1 MKWARVLDWLERLCR
16 VGLGGMFVYSAW
28 GKVMDPGLF
37 ASVVMRYELLPEV
50 TVGLFSLTLPMLEML
65 VGIAFV
71 FTKWTREV
79 ALLATGMLVMFLGAL
94 TIAAIRGLEIDCG
107 CFGISS
113 GGGRM
118 ELILAI
124 IRDVV
129 LLVPTVWLMFRH
141 DRWLYENH
149 MAPANTCEE

>member
-37 ASVVMRYELLPEV
+37 ASVVMKYELLPEA

-65 VGIAFV
+65 VGIAFI

-107 CFGISS
+107 CFGVSS

-118 ELILAI
+118 ELVLAI
-124 IRDVV
+124 VRDLV
-129 LLVPTVWLMFRH
+129 LLVPTVWLIFRR
-141 DRWLYENH
+141 DLWLCENAT
-149 MAPANTCEE
+149 AP

>member
-1 MKWARVLDWLERLCR
+1 MKRARVLDWLERLCR

-37 ASVVMRYELLPEV
+37 ASVVMKYELLPEA
-50 TVGLFSLTLPMLEML
+50 TIGLFSLTLPMLEML
-65 VGIAFV
+65 VGIAFI

-94 TIAAIRGLEIDCG
+94 TIAAISGLEIDCG
-107 CFGISS
+107 CFGVSS

-118 ELILAI
+118 ELVLAI
-124 IRDVV
+124 VRDLV
-129 LLVPTVWLMFRH
+129 LLVPTVWLIFRR
-141 DRWLYENH
+141 DLWLCENAT
-149 MAPANTCEE
+149 AP

>member
-1 MKWARVLDWLERLCR
+1 MKRARVLDWLERLCR

-37 ASVVMRYELLPEV
+37 ASVVMKYELLPEA
-50 TVGLFSLTLPMLEML
+50 TIGLFSLTLPMLEML
-65 VGIAFV
+65 VGIAFI

-107 CFGISS
+107 CFGVSS

-118 ELILAI
+118 ELVLAI
-124 IRDVV
+124 VRDLV
-129 LLVPTVWLMFRH
+129 LLVPTVWLIFRR
-141 DRWLYENH
+141 DLWLCENAT
-149 MAPANTCEE
+149 AP